1 MRKFKISNW
10 KTYTFEFLSIFVAV
24 ISAFALN
31 NWNENRRDRIAENKI
46 LTEISIGLEKDLED
60 IKLNAEGHKFG
71 IYACYYFRKTVS
83 QEDVSAD
90 SSLYHYF
97 NLTRDFISV
106 QNSAGYETLKSRGL
120 ELIQND
126 SLRQSIISIYE
137 YDYST
142 LRKFEEEYAEMQ
154 FHDSY
159 FSGINEILGPKFQLN
174 SSGNLRDISLPLN
187 LPENEEKLL
196 SMYLWKIEINRSFI
210 LQFYAEIEQKIRAVR
225 ILIDEE
231 LG

>member
-1 MRKFKISNW
+1 MRKIKTTNW

-31 NWNENRRDRIAENKI
+31 NWNDNRRDRIAENKI

-71 IYACYYFRKTVS
+71 IKACNYFRKIAS
-83 QEDVSAD
+83 QQDVSSD

-97 NLTRDFISV
+97 NLTRDFISI
-106 QNSAGYETLKSRGL
+106 QNIAGYETLKSRGL

-126 SLRQSIISIYE
+126 SLRQCIISLYE

-142 LRKFEEEYAEMQ
+142 LRKFEEEYVEMQ
-154 FHDSY
+154 FHESY
-159 FSGINEILGPKFQLN
+159 FNRINEILGPKFQLN

-187 LPENEEKLL
+187 LTENEAKLL
-196 SMYLWKIEINRSFI
+196 AIYLWKIEINRSFI
-210 LQFYAEIEQKIRAVR
+210 LQFYAEMEEKIKSVR
-225 ILIDEE
+225 VLIDEE
-231 LG
+231 LE